1 MLINWLKRLE
11 TVGSS
16 SEDTKAGYKVILTN
30 RIAIISFLLAFPY
43 IFVFGYFKLV
53 IATLAVF
60 PTLLICLSI
69 LILNKNRRNRMA
81 SALTVFGIT
90 AVVLFY
96 SLHLGFNS
104 GAHLIFFPLV
114 AWPFILFQNNERF
127 LKYSGFLFLI
137 FCVLVNHYFRI
148 VYMASDEL
156 LLSYEVA
163 KIIYFIATMTTVSF
177 ITATIYFFYKSER
190 KIREKLEISNAQL
203 HTTITQLTQET
214 QDKEAALIR
223 EHKKA
228 EKIKAQAK
236 KIKTHALEIQEKQVQ
251 EKLLKQAGNYQQLL
265 FQESIPQPHN
275 QTISVFGSASHHIT
289 GDYRYIAQ
297 ISEHISGLIVLDV
310 TGHGAPAAMMTGILS
325 KDVDCLFETSSPDLL
340 TDTGAT
346 MKVLN
351 KTFTRERR
359 LSKLIAG
366 VYAVA
371 DTQQNVVHVTCA
383 GSETAMI
390 YRDGKIISI
399 KNSNE
404 SLRMD
409 EDSDFTSVTLPI
421 QSGDIIIVCSDGLM
435 DRKLNDGSPL
445 FLAVEAEGDYDEEAG
460 EYPEILLDY
469 TQFEAILS
477 KWTQKEALA
486 EYLGETLDQLCRP
499 ASDDMTIIAVEIA

>member
-1 MLINWLKRLE
+1 MSGKQLKAVEGGILSASFNRKIRLSFRINILFIAASLPFSIVFQLMGF
-11 TVGSS
+11 TGLAISV
-16 SEDTKAGYKVILTN
+16 VIFN
-30 RIAIISFLLAFPY
+30 IFFSFSL
-43 IFVFGYFKLV
+43 
-53 IATLAVF
+53 
-60 PTLLICLSI
+60 
-69 LILNKNRRNRMA
+69 
-81 SALTVFGIT
+81 ALTWYRYQILGRLLMLMTGTT
-90 AVVLFY
+90 ALVFY
-96 SLHLGFNS
+96 SLILGENAGVQYISISFAAIPFVLFDKKEEFWAYLSSFFTITTFFMSWHLNYSHLGYLSMTLS
-104 GAHLIFFPLV
+104 GLSRQIIFVLMTLV
-114 AWPFILFQNNERF
+114 AFIF
-127 LKYSGFLFLI
+127 SIGS
-137 FCVLVNHYFRI
+137 V
-148 VYMASDEL
+148 
-156 LLSYEVA
+156 
-163 KIIYFIATMTTVSF
+163 
-177 ITATIYFFYKSER
+177 FFYKKSSTRFEYD
-190 KIREKLEISNAQL
+190 LQNSNTNLQA
-203 HTTITQLTQET
+203 TITQLTQET

-275 QTISVFGSASHHIT
+275 QTISVFGSASHYIT

-297 ISEHISGLIVLDV
+297 ITDYISGLIVLDV

-366 VYAVA
+366 VYAVV

-390 YRDGKIISI
+390 YRDGKILSI
-399 KNSNE
+399 KNANE

-409 EDSDFTSVTLPI
+409 EDCNFSSITLPI

-435 DRKLNDGSPL
+435 DRKLKDGSPL

-477 KWTQKEALA
+477 KWPQQEALA
-486 EYLGETLDQLCRP
+486 EYLGETLDQLCQP